1 MWIIPQFFLKKAL
14 YKRYTLTLEKGSSVM
29 KKSYLQTQFLSI
41 IHVIILNISILKT
54 KSKSATN
61 IVQVYAYL

>member
-1 MWIIPQFFLKKAL
+1 MWIIPQFLKKEAL